1 MQKTPKPKRSFT
13 KVLINIAIGLVI
25 SVIVGA
31 ILAWL
36 IAWIFPG
43 VNPLLSQLI
52 TFFGLPYQ
60 ELIMK
65 VGWFGFSF
73 VAGISLTM
81 MINLPVQWIKARLEW
96 RRLARSA

>member
-13 KVLINIAIGLVI
+13 KILINLAIGLVL

-31 ILAWL
+31 LLAWA
-36 IAWIFPG
+36 IAWVFPA
-43 VNPLLSQLI
+43 VNPMLSQLI

-60 ELIMK
+60 ELIVK

-73 VAGISLTM
+73 VAGLVLTTM
-81 MINLPVQWIKARLEW
+81 FNLPIQWIRVRLER

>member
-1 MQKTPKPKRSFT
+1 MQNTPKPKRSFT
-13 KVLINIAIGLVI
+13 KVLISIAIGLVI

-31 ILAWL
+31 LLAWA
-36 IAWIFPG
+36 IAWVFPV
-43 VNPLLSQLI
+43 VNPMLSQLI

-65 VGWFGFSF
+65 VGWFGLCF
-73 VAGISLTM
+73 VAGLVLTTM
-81 MINLPVQWIKARLEW
+81 FNMPIQWIRARIER